1 MQLFILPMCFLFFP
15 FTDFSPPVLAL
26 KYIYNIYYNFSII
39 KSSSQYFPYKLIVT
53 NIFKMDDIVIPLML
67 QGC

>member
-1 MQLFILPMCFLFFP
+1 MQLFILPCVFYFSHLQIFLQFW
-15 FTDFSPPVLAL
+15 LL